1 MFNNYLPSHSKQK
14 RCFSMSKKRV
24 VVTGLGVISP
34 VGSGKE
40 KFWENLIAG
49 NSGIGPIT
57 KFDASEMPTR
67 IAGEVKDFNVL
78 DFIDKKEARRMDL
91 FTQYA
96 VSAAK
101 MAVNDSKLDL
111 EKVDLTRVGVIL
123 GSGIGGISTLEEQHK
138 VLLEKGPSRV
148 SPFMTPMMIV
158 NMAAG
163 QISIHLGAKGP
174 NFTVVTACASGTNAI
189 GDAFKYI
196 QRGDADIVLTG
207 GTESSITP
215 LSFAGFCSMKAL
227 STRNDEPT
235 KASRPFDKKRD
246 GFVMGEGSAILV
258 LESLEHALKRNAPI
272 YAEVLG
278 YAATADAHHITAP
291 APDGEGAARAMAL
304 AIQDAQIKPS
314 DIDYINAHGTSTE
327 LNDKYETLAI
337 KEVFGEASK
346 NVLISS
352 TKSMTGHLLGAAG
365 AIELAAVCL
374 AIKDDIVPPTINYE
388 YPDPD
393 CDLDYVPN
401 KARKKVINYAMSNSL
416 GFGGHNASIVL
427 SKFKE

>member
-258 LESLEHALKRNAPI
+258 LESLEHALKRNASI

-337 KEVFGEASK
+337 KDVFGEASK

>member
-1 MFNNYLPSHSKQK
+1 
-14 RCFSMSKKRV
+14 MSKKRV

-235 KASRPFDKKRD
+235 KASRPFDKKKRRFCD
-246 GFVMGEGSAILV
+246 G
-258 LESLEHALKRNAPI
+258 
-272 YAEVLG
+272 
-278 YAATADAHHITAP
+278 
-291 APDGEGAARAMAL
+291 
-304 AIQDAQIKPS
+304 
-314 DIDYINAHGTSTE
+314 
-327 LNDKYETLAI
+327 
-337 KEVFGEASK
+337 
-346 NVLISS
+346 
-352 TKSMTGHLLGAAG
+352 
-365 AIELAAVCL
+365 
-374 AIKDDIVPPTINYE
+374 
-388 YPDPD
+388 
-393 CDLDYVPN
+393 
-401 KARKKVINYAMSNSL
+401 
-416 GFGGHNASIVL
+416 
-427 SKFKE
+427 

>member
-1 MFNNYLPSHSKQK
+1 
-14 RCFSMSKKRV
+14 MSKKRV

>member
-1 MFNNYLPSHSKQK
+1 
-14 RCFSMSKKRV
+14 MSKKRV

-258 LESLEHALKRNAPI
+258 LESLEHALKRNASI

-337 KEVFGEASK
+337 KDVFGEASK